1 MIKSNLSI
9 PDFKLQISDSN
20 LQVSDSKLQISE
32 INNTLLDNAS
42 ETPEVNVLES
52 EISNLKSEI
61 QHPLS
66 IDVKNISVSFKTP
79 KGVFT
84 AIKNIDLQ
92 VKKGEIVALIGHS
105 GCGKSTLLGTI
116 SGMTSPTEGVVY
128 ANEKPVTGPGPDRGI
143 VFQNYS
149 LLPWMSVYK
158 NIYEAVDSVLKD
170 KTSAEKAEISKNA
183 LQMVNLWEH
192 KDKLPSQLSGGM
204 KQRVAIARAF
214 AISPS
219 ILLLDEPFGALD
231 ALTKGTMHIE
241 LLKLW
246 NLDNR
251 NKTIVMVT
259 HDIEEAIFLSD
270 RVVVLNDGP
279 AATIKEIVD
288 VPLPRPRNKKTI
300 VHDPLYI
307 ETHDKLMSLLFEKFS
322 IEDDGVKYNA

>member
-1 MIKSNLSI
+1 MTKSNIAAFVGAS
-9 PDFKLQISDSN
+9 P
-20 LQVSDSKLQISE
+20 VSGSSLIVEKKQ
-32 INNTLLDNAS
+32 
-42 ETPEVNVLES
+42 PV
-52 EISNLKSEI
+52 
-61 QHPLS
+61 S
-66 IDVKNISVSFKTP
+66 IDVQNVSVSFKTP
-79 KGVFT
+79 KGVYT
-84 AIKNIDLQ
+84 AIENINLQ
-92 VKKGEIVALIGHS
+92 VKKGEIVSLIGHS

-116 SGMTSPTEGVVY
+116 SGMTAPTEGVVL
-128 ANEKPVTGPGPDRGI
+128 ANEKVVTGPGPDRGI

-158 NIYEAVDSVLKD
+158 NIYEAVDSVLKH
-170 KTSAEKAEISKNA
+170 KTKAEKAEISQTA
-183 LQMVNLWEH
+183 LEMVNLWQH

-270 RVVVLNDGP
+270 RVVVLHNGP

-288 VPLPRPRNKKTI
+288 VPLPRPRNKKDI
-300 VHDPLYI
+300 VHDPLYMEI
-307 ETHDKLMSLLFEKFS
+307 HDKLMGLLFEKFS
-322 IEDDGVKYNA
+322 IEDDGVAYQH